1 MAARA
6 RAALATAAPGARRG
20 RGMSATGRTA
30 TATGGQRRR
39 TRPEEIAIVIVS
51 AGMAMN
57 ADPGAD
63 TEYAASDPSVADHA
77 AFQGRAQ
84 FDAVSVR
91 PSVHDVASCFSKAD
105 WDGGGR
111 IYSAPLP
118 RPIRYG
124 EGAFLLVDVI
134 LFVLRRVPGFRV
146 LGSMEPRSPNL
157 SPFRGRCRAFE
168 WSALSALAPE
178 CRIRSPPCN
187 CTSRVGI

>member
-1 MAARA
+1 M
-6 RAALATAAPGARRG
+6 
-20 RGMSATGRTA
+20 
-30 TATGGQRRR
+30 
-39 TRPEEIAIVIVS
+39 IVS

-134 LFVLRRVPGFRV
+134 LAVRASDDSFYGESLAFGSLAAWSREAQTCLPSEVGVERSSGVP
-146 LGSMEPRSPNL
+146 
-157 SPFRGRCRAFE
+157 
-168 WSALSALAPE
+168 
-178 CRIRSPPCN
+178 
-187 CTSRVGI
+187 